1 MPSLTH
7 SSAQEMARSCPPLAA
22 NLEERG
28 EIVCEMGRVTYGK
41 PLIFQYIWVQTAK
54 VQVLSMAVWWKFP
67 VKDYGIGPTT
77 KVGVPYVNGVT
88 FFLR

>member
-1 MPSLTH
+1 M
-7 SSAQEMARSCPPLAA
+7 

-28 EIVCEMGRVTYGK
+28 EIVCEAGGLTYGI
-41 PLIFQYIWVQTAK
+41 PLIFQYVQVQTANA
-54 VQVLSMAVWWKFP
+54 QVPSTVVWRKFP

-88 FFLR
+88 FSLGRGTSSSLSMHLSLR

>member
-1 MPSLTH
+1 MPPQAH
-7 SSAQEMARSCPPLAA
+7 SSAQEMARLHPLAA

-28 EIVCEMGRVTYGK
+28 EIVCEVGEVTYGI

-54 VQVLSMAVWWKFP
+54 VQVPSTAVWWKFP
-67 VKDYGIGPTT
+67 VKDYDIGLTT
-77 KVGVPYVNGVT
+77 KVGIPYVDGVT

>member
-7 SSAQEMARSCPPLAA
+7 GSAQEMARSCPTLAA
-22 NLEERG
+22 NLEERR
-28 EIVCEMGRVTYGK
+28 EIVCEAGGVTYRI

-54 VQVLSMAVWWKFP
+54 VQIPSMAVWWKFP

-77 KVGVPYVNGVT
+77 KVGVLYANGVT

>member
-1 MPSLTH
+1 MPPRAH
-7 SSAQEMARSCPPLAA
+7 GSAQEMARSCPLVP

-28 EIVCEMGRVTYGK
+28 EIVCEVGGVTYGI
-41 PLIFQYIWVQTAK
+41 PLIFQYVWVQTAK
-54 VQVLSMAVWWKFP
+54 VQVFSMAVWWKFP

-77 KVGVPYVNGVT
+77 KIGIPYVDGVT